1 MWTTK
6 TISKISPSTLQIGFN
21 PGQGTEV
28 TFLLLQFCC
37 LIRPLRISAIS
48 FLNTAPLIWDF
59 HLPDVARDFEISYTV
74 PSLCAE
80 ALLSG
85 QADIGIIPAIT
96 YAEIPDLAIIPDI
109 AIASRG
115 PVRSILLISKTPIDH
130 VRSVATDTSSRTS
143 VVLCQLL
150 LQKFLGIATQLT
162 PMPPDAAKMLASH
175 DAALL
180 IGDAALLAEHS
191 APYVYDLSEMWLQH
205 TGKPFVF
212 AFWAV
217 RKQALAD
224 LRPGLDLAR
233 VFQQSRDHGLEP
245 DALNQLCDV
254 WSTKL
259 GITRDDVRSYLTTN
273 IHYQLDADCLEGLR
287 LFFSLASENNLVPA
301 PPPLEFTTEHVVPR

>member
-1 MWTTK
+1 M
-6 TISKISPSTLQIGFN
+6 
-21 PGQGTEV
+21 
-28 TFLLLQFCC
+28 
-37 LIRPLRISAIS
+37 
-48 FLNTAPLIWDF
+48 WDF
-59 HLPDVARDFEISYTV
+59 QFPHIACDFEISYTV

-80 ALLSG
+80 ALRSG
-85 QADIGIIPAIT
+85 QAEIGIIPAVT
-96 YAEIPDLAIIPDI
+96 YAEIPDLAIIPDV

-115 PVRSILLISKTPIDH
+115 PVRSILLISNVPIEH
-130 VRSVATDTSSRTS
+130 IRSVASDTSSRTS

-150 LQKFLGIATQLT
+150 LQKFLGIAAQLT
-162 PMPPDAAKMLASH
+162 PMPPDAVNMLASH

-191 APYVYDLSEMWLQH
+191 APYVYDLGKMWLHH

-245 DALNQLCDV
+245 GAINQLCDD
-254 WSTKL
+254 WSAKL
-259 GITRDDVRSYLTTN
+259 GMSRNDVRSYLTTN
-273 IHYQLDADCLEGLR
+273 IHYQFDADCIEGLR
-287 LFFSLASENNLVPA
+287 LFFALASENNLVPV
-301 PPPLEFTTEHVVPR
+301 PPPLEFTAEPIRSTIVS